1 MVKVNNVYTYV
12 PEPSTLI
19 KYDDNGVL
27 TAIIGAHGIVQ
38 LDDNIIKMVSL
49 GNNILIVSKSKL
61 MELSL

>member
-1 MVKVNNVYTYV
+1 MVTYVYTYV
-12 PEPSTLI
+12 PEPTTLI
-19 KYDDNGVL
+19 KYNDKGVL

-38 LDDNIIKMVSL
+38 LDDNITKMVSL